1 MKKILFS
8 LFLLAGVAFGNPKVY
23 GDIFEGQKEGLRE
36 AKLMLYIISSSK
48 CPHCHNLLND
58 IGKTP
63 HLLRLL
69 EEDFIFIV
77 TDLEDPRARIPN
89 DLAFNGKTPTTY
101 ILTPTGNLIG
111 TPIEGG
117 IKAQDLYTL
126 LKGLED
132 YKKERL
138 GF

>member
-1 MKKILFS
+1 MKKILFL
-8 LFLLAGVAFGNPKVY
+8 LFLVEGVTFGNPKVY
-23 GDIFEGQKEGLRE
+23 NDIFEGQKAALKE

-48 CPHCHNLLND
+48 CQHCHNLLNG
-58 IGKTP
+58 INNTP
-63 HLLRLL
+63 HLLKLL
-69 EEDFIFIV
+69 KDDFVFIV
-77 TDLEDPRARIPN
+77 TDLENPYSRIPN
-89 DLAFNGKTPTTY
+89 DIVFNGKTPTTY

-111 TPIEGG
+111 IPIEGS
-117 IKAQDLYTL
+117 IKSQDLYTL